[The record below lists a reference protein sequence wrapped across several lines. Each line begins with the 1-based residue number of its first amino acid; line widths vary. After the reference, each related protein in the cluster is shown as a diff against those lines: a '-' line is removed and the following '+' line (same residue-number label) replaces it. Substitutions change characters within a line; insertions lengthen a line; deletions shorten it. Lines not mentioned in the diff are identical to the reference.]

1 MSFIFVFENKK
12 MLAIRNVKD
21 IIDAIEVIKTKFN
34 ADLLNNKFECHP
46 F

>member
-1 MSFIFVFENKK
+1 MSFIFVFDNKK

-21 IIDAIEVIKTKFN
+21 IIEAINKIKTKFDP
-34 ADLLNNKFECHP
+34 DLLNSKFECHP